1 MFLRIALRMNKTWR
15 NTEFRVEWLPSSRF
29 GFRDA
34 WSHTRSLVNRTLSP
48 RPDPV
53 AAKHSDVLC
62 NYMQGRLQG
71 KVALVTGA
79 FGGIGSAI
87 VQRFLAE
94 GAAVIANDLSGTPTT
109 DLCDS
114 ERAGAGSLI
123 THLADHAN
131 ASDVIEMMRCAKEQF
146 GGLDILV
153 NNAFASFDD
162 TDIETLREED
172 WDRTLNASLKGPFLC
187 TKHAVPLMKERG
199 GGSIVS
205 ISSVNALRAV
215 SETAYTAAKGG
226 LISMMRLVA
235 ADFAEWNIRSNVI
248 CPGTVATSASLDYWE
263 QFPTGFAELKRMYPL
278 GRIGDPVE
286 IANYVLFLASDESSW
301 VTGTVHAVDGGL
313 MAGTKLSVR

>member
-1 MFLRIALRMNKTWR
+1 MNGM
-15 NTEFRVEWLPSSRF
+15 SS
-29 GFRDA
+29 
-34 WSHTRSLVNRTLSP
+34 SVNGPPAP
-48 RPDPV
+48 RLAPIP
-53 AAKHSDVLC
+53 ANCTDVPC
-62 NYMQGRLQG
+62 NYMQGRLQD

-87 VQRFLAE
+87 ARRFLAE
-94 GAAVIANDLSGTPTT
+94 GAAVIANDLCGAPPT
-109 DLCDS
+109 DLHASVPDG
-114 ERAGAGSLI
+114 ENRLI
-123 THLADHAN
+123 EHLADHAKE
-131 ASDVIEMMRCAKEQF
+131 SDVTAMMQCARERF

-162 TDIETLREED
+162 TDIEALREDD
-172 WDRTLNASLKGPFLC
+172 WDRTLDASLKGPFLC

-235 ADFAEWNIRSNVI
+235 ADFAECNIRSNVI

-263 QFPTGFAELKRMYPL
+263 QFPAGFAELKRMYPL
-278 GRIGDPVE
+278 GRIGDPVD

>member
-1 MFLRIALRMNKTWR
+1 MCSLI
-15 NTEFRVEWLPSSRF
+15 
-29 GFRDA
+29 DA
-34 WSHTRSLVNRTLSP
+34 ELVP
-48 RPDPV
+48 RPAPV
-53 AAKHSDVLC
+53 SATYSDVPC
-62 NYMQGRLQG
+62 NYMRGRLQG

-87 VQRFLAE
+87 ARRFLAE
-94 GAAVIANDLSGTPTT
+94 GAAVIANDCCGAPPT
-109 DLCDS
+109 DLQAAAPDG
-114 ERAGAGSLI
+114 EDRLI
-123 THLADHAN
+123 EHLADHAN
-131 ASDVIEMMRCAKEQF
+131 ESDVAAMMRFARERF

-153 NNAFASFDD
+153 NNAFAAFED

-172 WDRTLNASLKGPFLC
+172 WDRTLGACLKGPFLC

-248 CPGTVATSASLDYWE
+248 CPGTIATSASLDYWK
-263 QFPTGFAELKRMYPL
+263 QFPAGFAELKRMYPL
-278 GRIGDPVE
+278 GRIGDPVD

>member
-1 MFLRIALRMNKTWR
+1 
-15 NTEFRVEWLPSSRF
+15 
-29 GFRDA
+29 
-34 WSHTRSLVNRTLSP
+34 
-48 RPDPV
+48 
-53 AAKHSDVLC
+53 
-62 NYMQGRLQG
+62 MQGRLQG

-87 VQRFLAE
+87 ARRFLAE
-94 GAAVIANDLSGTPTT
+94 GAAVIANDLGGAPPK
-109 DLCDS
+109 DLHTSAADG
-114 ERAGAGSLI
+114 EDRLI
-123 THLADHAN
+123 KHLADHTRE
-131 ASDVIEMMRCAKEQF
+131 SDVAAMMQCARERF

-153 NNAFASFDD
+153 NNAFASFED
-162 TDIETLREED
+162 TDIENLCEED
-172 WDRTLNASLKGPFLC
+172 WDRTLDACLKGPFLC

-248 CPGTVATSASLDYWE
+248 CPGTVATSASLDYWG
-263 QFPTGFAELKRMYPL
+263 QFPAGFAELKRMYPL
-278 GRIGDPVE
+278 GRIGDPAD

-301 VTGTVHAVDGGL
+301 VTGTIHAVDGGL

>member
-1 MFLRIALRMNKTWR
+1 
-15 NTEFRVEWLPSSRF
+15 
-29 GFRDA
+29 
-34 WSHTRSLVNRTLSP
+34 
-48 RPDPV
+48 
-53 AAKHSDVLC
+53 
-62 NYMQGRLQG
+62 MQGRLHG

-87 VQRFLAE
+87 AQRFLAE
-94 GAAVIANDLSGTPTT
+94 GAAVIANDLSGAPTT
-109 DLCDS
+109 NLNASGRDGED
-114 ERAGAGSLI
+114 RLI
-123 THLADHAN
+123 THLADHAKE
-131 ASDVIEMMRCAKEQF
+131 SDVVKMMQRTRELF

-162 TDIETLREED
+162 TDIETLREQD
-172 WDRTLNASLKGPFLC
+172 WDRTLDACLKGPFLC

-235 ADFAEWNIRSNVI
+235 ADFAEWSIRSNVI

-263 QFPTGFAELKRMYPL
+263 QFPSGFAELKRMYPL
-278 GRIGDPVE
+278 GRIGDPND
-286 IANYVLFLASDESSW
+286 IASYALFLASDESGW

-313 MAGTKLSVR
+313 MAGTKLGVR